1 MGLLPNTGSK
11 KMNIKEL
18 RKITGLSQKK
28 FSEKFKIPV
37 RTIQNWEGGVNPTPA
52 YTEKLIEMQLI
63 LENEIEALRAGQ
75 LQLSEEQPKPEPEQ
89 QQPPQEEINTDTVRK
104 EIFRTV
110 KRYLESEDFDGIKCK
125 DCIHERNNCDEFY
138 CAWKDYK
145 YYKEWKEIWEKEI
158 ENEPN

>member
-1 MGLLPNTGSK
+1 
-11 KMNIKEL
+11 MNIKEL

-37 RTIQNWEGGVNPTPA
+37 RTIQNWESGTNPTPV

-75 LQLSEEQPKPEPEQ
+75 LQLTSSEPEEQPKPEPEPKKQ
-89 QQPPQEEINTDTVRK
+89 QQPQEETNTDTVRK
-104 EIFRTV
+104 EIFRTI
-110 KRYLESEDFDGIKCK
+110 KSYLESEDFDGIKCI
-125 DCIHERNNCDEFY
+125 DCIHDRNNCDDFY

-145 YYKEWKEIWEKEI
+145 HYNEYKKII
-158 ENEPN
+158 EEELNK